1 MKAKALKKSS
11 SSWLIEV
18 GLVSH
23 SPFETELS
31 YFSSQKLKVGQL
43 VKVPI
48 RSKLVLGVVLSAR
61 AVRQAKSLIKTSRF
75 SMKKIHPTDILS
87 GQLSP
92 ATYTALEKTALYYGT
107 RIGTLLASLWPKTI
121 SDHAHELLCQKKPK
135 KKSQAHLEKILL
147 QMENEERYSQ
157 YRALIRQSFAQGQS
171 VMLVIPTHLEI
182 ARVYDQVSR
191 GISEYAHTF
200 TLQGSKKATLEVWRK
215 AQEEKHPILFITTPA
230 GSLFTREDLGMIIV
244 ERLSSRAYRSFSRP
258 FLDHRRFIET
268 LAEAENYQLIL
279 GDSVLPLETLWREK
293 NGEYGEASLIRWRL
307 PTTRAELVEMKGRE
321 NESGQFEIFSNEL
334 KALIQE
340 AVSNRSSLFL
350 FGVRKGLAP
359 TTICGDCGTLLP
371 CLNCGA
377 PVVLHEKG
385 QEKIYLCHACGGQRS
400 SLTTCGNCQSWKLVP
415 LGIGTQEIARQ
426 VKKLHPEKNV
436 FILDKDHATSEAKAR
451 EIVEKCKAQ
460 QGILVGTELA
470 FFYLD
475 SIAYSGLVSV
485 DSLFS
490 IPDFGMSERIFYL
503 VNRLRE
509 ITTTRTLIQT
519 RNIGQQILT
528 WGAQG
533 NITDFYQDE
542 IAGRETL
549 LYPPFSI
556 FIKISLLPNKK
567 VPVREELDLLEQK
580 FSRWKPETFHHSLI
594 LRIPRNEY
602 PDRELSRELTLLPP
616 HFSIKVD
623 PESIL

>member
-1 MKAKALKKSS
+1 MKAKAPKKSS

-18 GLVSH
+18 GLVSR
-23 SPFETELS
+23 SPYETELS
-31 YFSSQKLKVGQL
+31 YFSSQRLKKGQL

-48 RSKLVLGVVLSAR
+48 RSKLVLGVVLGAK
-61 AVRQAKSLIKTSRF
+61 AVSQAKSLIKTSRF
-75 SMKKIHPTDILS
+75 SMRKINPNDILD
-87 GQLSP
+87 GQISP
-92 ATYTALEKTALYYGT
+92 ATFVALEKNALYYGT
-107 RIGTLLASLWPKTI
+107 QIGTLLASLLPKII
-121 SDHAHELLCQKKPK
+121 SDHAHELSWPK
-135 KKSQAHLEKILL
+135 KSKKNQQGHLEKIIL

-157 YRALIRQSFAQGQS
+157 YRALIRQAFAQGQS

-182 ARVYDQVSR
+182 ERVYNQVSR
-191 GISEYAHTF
+191 GISEYTHTF
-200 TLQGSKKATLEVWRK
+200 TLEGSKKSILEAWRK
-215 AQEEKHPILFITTPA
+215 AQEEKHPILFLTTPA
-230 GSLFTREDLGMIIV
+230 GSLFARGDLGLVIV
-244 ERLSSRAYRSFSRP
+244 ERLSSRAYRSFTRP
-258 FLDHRRFIET
+258 FLDHRRFLEN
-268 LAEAENYQLIL
+268 LAEEEYYQLIL
-279 GDSVLPLETLWREK
+279 GDSVLPLETLWRER
-293 NGEYGEASLIRWRL
+293 NGEYGEASLVRWRL
-307 PTTRAELVEMKGRE
+307 PIARAELIEMKGRE
-321 NESGQFEIFSNEL
+321 NGSAQFEIFSDEL
-334 KALIQE
+334 KSLIQE
-340 AVSNRSSLFL
+340 AVSNGSSLFL

-371 CLNCGA
+371 CLNCGS

-400 SLTTCGNCQSWKLVP
+400 SLTTCGKCQSWKLVP

-436 FILDKDHATSEAKAR
+436 FILDKDHAPNEAKAR
-451 EIVEKCKAQ
+451 EIVEKCKASH
-460 QGILVGTELA
+460 GILVGTELA

-490 IPDFGMSERIFYL
+490 IPDFSMNERIFYL

-509 ITTTRTLIQT
+509 ITNTRTLIQT

-528 WGAQG
+528 WGAHG

-542 IAGRETL
+542 IKDRENL

-556 FIKISLLPNKK
+556 FIKISLVPNKK
-567 VPVREELDLLEQK
+567 INVQEELTRLEQK
-580 FSRWKPETFHHSLI
+580 FSIWQPDVFHHSLI
-594 LRIPRNEY
+594 LRIPKTQY
-602 PDRELSRELTLLPP
+602 PDKELSRKLALLPP

>member
-1 MKAKALKKSS
+1 MKAKASKKNS

-23 SPFETELS
+23 SSFETELS
-31 YFSSQKLKVGQL
+31 YFSSQKLKKGQL

-48 RSKLVLGVVLSAR
+48 RSKLVLGVVLGSKE
-61 AVRQAKSLIKTSRF
+61 VSKAKSLIKTSRF
-75 SMKKIHPTDILS
+75 SMRKINASDILD
-87 GQLSP
+87 GQISL
-92 ATYTALEKTALYYGT
+92 ATFNAVEKTALYYGT
-107 RIGTLLASLWPKTI
+107 RVGTLFASLWPKTI
-121 SDHAHELLCQKKPK
+121 ADNAHEFLLQKKPRK
-135 KKSQAHLEKILL
+135 KQQGHLEKILL

-157 YRALIRQSFAQGQS
+157 YRALIRQAFAQGQS
-171 VMLVIPTHLEI
+171 VMLVVPTHLEI
-182 ARVYDQVSR
+182 QKVYEQVSR
-191 GISEYAHTF
+191 GISEYVYTF
-200 TLQGSKKATLEVWRK
+200 TLEGSKKSILEIWRM
-215 AQEEKHPILFITTPA
+215 AQEEKHPILFLTTPA

-244 ERLSSRAYRSFSRP
+244 ERLSSRAYRSFTRP
-258 FLDHRRFIET
+258 FLDHRRFLET
-268 LAEAENYQLIL
+268 RAEAENHQLVM
-279 GDSVLPLETLWREK
+279 GDSVLPIETLWREK
-293 NGEYGEASLIRWRL
+293 KGEYGEASLVRWRL
-307 PTTRAELVEMKGRE
+307 PIPRSELVEVRGRE
-321 NESGQFEIFSNEL
+321 NGSGQFEIFSNEL
-334 KALIQE
+334 KSLIQE
-340 AVSNRSSLFL
+340 AVGNNSSLFL

-385 QEKIYLCHACGGQRS
+385 QEKMYLCHACGGQRS
-400 SLTTCGNCQSWKLVP
+400 SLTICGNCQSWKLVP

-436 FILDKDHATSEAKAR
+436 FILDKDHAPSEAKAR
-451 EIVEKCKAQ
+451 EIVEKCKTQ
-460 QGILVGTELA
+460 RGILVGTELA
-470 FFYLD
+470 FFYLE
-475 SIAYSGLVSV
+475 SIAYSSLVSV

-490 IPDFGMSERIFYL
+490 IPDFGMNERIFYL

-509 ITTTRTLIQT
+509 ISTTRTLIQT

-542 IAGRETL
+542 IGSREVL

-556 FIKISLLPNKK
+556 FIKISLTPNKK
-567 VPVREELDLLEQK
+567 INAREELARLEEK
-580 FSRWKPETFHHSLI
+580 FSKWQPDVFHHSLI
-594 LRIPRNEY
+594 LRIPRQGY
-602 PDRELSRELTLLPP
+602 PDRQLSRDLALLPP